1 VAAFG
6 DADVDRLLSDTA
18 IVRHRGK
25 ILATIN
31 NARATVRL
39 WELGTSLAAT
49 LWAYEPP
56 EREPPASR
64 ARLPSATAESA
75 ALSNDLRKKGFR
87 FVGPTTVYSTMQAL
101 GLVNDHLVGCHFRG
115 VVDAARAAFSR
126 P

>member
-6 DADVDRLLSDTA
+6 DADVERLLADAT

-49 LWAYEPP
+49 VWAYEPP
-56 EREPPASR
+56 EGKPPASL
-64 ARLPSATAESA
+64 ARLPAVTAESA
-75 ALSNDLRKKGFR
+75 ALSTDLRKKGFR
-87 FVGPTTVYSTMQAL
+87 FVGPTTVYATMQAL
-101 GLVNDHLVGCHFRG
+101 GVVNDHLAGCHFRD
-115 VVDAARAAFSR
+115 VSAAARAGFSR